1 MGRRL
6 TRLMVAATLALTV
19 PALVGPVGAGERAE
33 PAGIVEG
40 AEPAIPAINV
50 RLPDLSGQ
58 LVNPL
63 DATPSTK
70 ATVVLFVSV
79 DCPVSNRYAPEVIR
93 LHDRFGAQGIA
104 FWIVYPNPA
113 ESVATITRHL
123 QDYRYPARAL
133 RDPTH
138 AFVKAAG
145 ISMTPEAAVYDRAGR
160 LVYRGR
166 IDDRYVNIGL
176 ERPAPTT
183 RDLEEVLT
191 AITSGQ
197 VVTPRMT
204 QAVGCYVAD
213 FLP

>member
-6 TRLMVAATLALTV
+6 TRLMVAATLALAV
-19 PALVGPVGAGERAE
+19 PALGAAGAGERAE
-33 PAGIVEG
+33 LSGLERGAAPATSI
-40 AEPAIPAINV
+40 
-50 RLPDLSGQ
+50 RLPDLTGT
-58 LVNPL
+58 LIDPL
-63 DATPSTK
+63 DAPTSIK

-93 LHDRFGAQGIA
+93 LHDRFKTQGIA

-123 QDYRYPARAL
+123 EEYRYPSRAL
-133 RDPTH
+133 LDPTH
-138 AFVKAAG
+138 AFVRAAG

-176 ERPAPTT
+176 ERPAPTR
-183 RDLEEVLT
+183 RDLEEVLI

-197 VVTPRMT
+197 AVTPRMT
-204 QAVGCYVAD
+204 EAVGCYVAD

>member
-1 MGRRL
+1 VASLLIRL
-6 TRLMVAATLALTV
+6 TVAAGLAL
-19 PALVGPVGAGERAE
+19 ALGASSPRADSVMAGE
-33 PAGIVEG
+33 
-40 AEPAIPAINV
+40 EPAISV
-50 RLPDLSGQ
+50 RLPDLRGQ
-58 LVNPL
+58 LVDPL
-63 DATPSTK
+63 QASPATK
-70 ATVVLFVSV
+70 ATVLLFVSV

-93 LHDRFGAQGIA
+93 LHERFAAQGIA

-113 ESVATITRHL
+113 ETAATITRHL
-123 QDYRYPARAL
+123 ADYRYPARAL
-133 RDPTH
+133 RDPSH

-145 ISMTPEAAVYDRAGR
+145 ISMTPEAAVYDRDGR
-160 LVYRGR
+160 LIYRGR

-191 AITSGQ
+191 AVAAGAP
-197 VVTPRMT
+197 VTPKMT

>member
-6 TRLMVAATLALTV
+6 TRLMVAATLALAV
-19 PALVGPVGAGERAE
+19 PALGAAGAGERAE
-33 PAGIVEG
+33 PSGLVPG
-40 AEPAIPAINV
+40 AEPAINI
-50 RLPDLSGQ
+50 RLPDLTGT
-58 LVNPL
+58 LIDPL
-63 DATPSTK
+63 DAPASIK

-104 FWIVYPNPA
+104 FWIIYPNPA

-191 AITSGQ
+191 AIMSGQ
-197 VVTPRMT
+197 AVTPRMT

>member
-6 TRLMVAATLALTV
+6 TRLMVAATLALAV
-19 PALVGPVGAGERAE
+19 PALGAAGAGERAE
-33 PAGIVEG
+33 LSGLVRGAAPATNI
-40 AEPAIPAINV
+40 
-50 RLPDLSGQ
+50 RLPDLTGT
-58 LVNPL
+58 LIDPL
-63 DATPSTK
+63 DAPTSIK

-93 LHDRFGAQGIA
+93 LHGKFGAQGIA
-104 FWIVYPNPA
+104 FWIIYPNPA

-123 QDYRYPARAL
+123 QDYRYPPRAL

-138 AFVKAAG
+138 AFVKAVG
-145 ISMTPEAAVYDRAGR
+145 ISMTPEAAVYDRGGR

-191 AITSGQ
+191 EIMSGQ
-197 VVTPRMT
+197 AVTPRMT

>member
-1 MGRRL
+1 MGRPL
-6 TRLMVAATLALTV
+6 TRVMVAGTLALGASLLMAAAGV
-19 PALVGPVGAGERAE
+19 LAAVGPASS
-33 PAGIVEG
+33 I
-40 AEPAIPAINV
+40 
-50 RLPDLSGQ
+50 RLPDLTGQ
-58 LVNPL
+58 LVTPL
-63 DATPSTK
+63 DTPPSVK

-93 LHDRFGAQGIA
+93 LHDRFKTQGIA

-113 ESVATITRHL
+113 ESVAAITRHIHE
-123 QDYRYPARAL
+123 YRYPGRAVL
-133 RDPTH
+133 DRTH

-145 ISMTPEAAVYDRAGR
+145 ISITPEAAVYDRAGR

-176 ERPAPTT
+176 ERPAPTR
-183 RDLEEVLT
+183 RDLDEVLT
-191 AITSGQ
+191 AIAAGETL
-197 VVTPRMT
+197 TPRMT